1 MKLNYGRQLTL
12 SVLLVLF
19 GNVLSTILK
28 HWIYRN
34 IVFFICG
41 ILWIFHPVMAGTL
54 APTKQQLWIIRILG
68 GGLLILISLFTRS
81 YVY

>member
-28 HWIYRN
+28 HWI
-34 IVFFICG
+34 
-41 ILWIFHPVMAGTL
+41 
-54 APTKQQLWIIRILG
+54 
-68 GGLLILISLFTRS
+68 
-81 YVY
+81 